1 MQELYANALA
11 EDASVF
17 DYDGVYDQMK
27 AKQQPVRALIALSL
41 LLLCAQHSSLLN
53 NAPGGTF
60 SARKPSRTSRT
71 EVYRPTSERRQGA
84 GARARGGL

>member
-27 AKQQPVRALIALSL
+27 AKQQPVRALIAL
-41 LLLCAQHSSLLN
+41 
-53 NAPGGTF
+53 
-60 SARKPSRTSRT
+60 
-71 EVYRPTSERRQGA
+71 
-84 GARARGGL
+84 